1 VTIGDQPDALTVRL
15 GFDRRVDVAGDS
27 VMIDDDGPDLSDGQA
42 IVPQSDDHALQPWLP
57 DLTHDDQSR
66 VDDFITRAS
75 ATATLRAYRS
85 DWRLFCTWCDTRGY
99 RALPATPAIVAAFL
113 SELATTGSA
122 FSSGRAL
129 SKASIGRRLA
139 AIVFAHRAAELE
151 PPTTQ
156 AGAAALDK
164 VMRGIRNTKRG
175 ERPAKKRPA
184 DGDVLRDM
192 MRTIT
197 GTTLQDYRDRALL
210 SLGMMGAFRR
220 SELVAIEVAHIAE
233 DPRGLIIHI
242 PVSKGDQEGRGQ
254 SVAILDGRRMEPVRH
269 YRAWLEAAEITSG
282 PVFRRLTPHGR
293 VTAHAISPQTVAL
306 VVKARAAAAGYDPTL
321 FAGHSLRAGFLTE
334 AGRQGANLFKM
345 KEHSRHKS
353 LEMLSEYV
361 RDQEAFPNHAGEGF
375 A

>member
-1 VTIGDQPDALTVRL
+1 
-15 GFDRRVDVAGDS
+15 
-27 VMIDDDGPDLSDGQA
+27 MIEGGSSDDGADEQGL
-42 IVPQSDDHALQPWLP
+42 ALIDNRAVQPWLP
-57 DLTHDDQSR
+57 DLTVDDQSR

-75 ATATLRAYRS
+75 ASATLRAYRS
-85 DWRLFCTWCDTRGY
+85 DWKLFCAWCETRGY
-99 RALPATPAIVAAFL
+99 QPLPASPQVTAAFL
-113 SELATTGSA
+113 TELATTGS
-122 FSSGRAL
+122 SHSNGRSL

-139 AIVFAHRAAELE
+139 AIVFAHRAAQVE

-156 AGAAALDK
+156 ARAAALEK
-164 VMRGIRNTKRG
+164 VIRGIRNTKRG

-192 MRTIT
+192 VRTIT
-197 GTTLQDYRDRALL
+197 GTSLQDYRDRALL

-220 SELVAIEVAHIAE
+220 SELVAIDVAHVSA

-269 YRAWLEAAEITSG
+269 YHAWLEAAEISSG
-282 PVFRRLTPHGR
+282 PLFRRLTPHGR
-293 VTAHAISPQTVAL
+293 LTTHGLSPQTVAL
-306 VVKARAAAAGYDPTL
+306 VVKARAAAAGYDPAL

-361 RDQEAFPNHAGEGF
+361 RDQEAFRDHAAERF

>member
-1 VTIGDQPDALTVRL
+1 MIEQGLT
-15 GFDRRVDVAGDS
+15 
-27 VMIDDDGPDLSDGQA
+27 LSDDQA
-42 IVPQSDDHALQPWLP
+42 LRPWLP
-57 DLTHDDQSR
+57 DLSRDDQSR

-75 ATATLRAYRS
+75 ASATLQAYRS
-85 DWRLFCTWCDTRGY
+85 DWRLFCTWCETRGY
-99 RALPATPAIVAAFL
+99 RALPATPAVTAAFL
-113 SELATTGSA
+113 TELASTGSVH
-122 FSSGRAL
+122 SSGRSL

-139 AIVFAHRAAELE
+139 AIVFAHRAAQVD

-156 AGAAALDK
+156 EGAAALEK
-164 VMRGIRNTKRG
+164 AMRGIRNTKRG
-175 ERPAKKRPA
+175 ERPAKKHPA

-192 MRTIT
+192 VRTIT
-197 GTTLQDYRDRALL
+197 GDSLQDHRDRALL

-220 SELVAIEVAHIAE
+220 SELVAIEVGHVVE

-269 YRAWLEAAEITSG
+269 YRAWLEAAAISSG

-293 VTAHAISPQTVAL
+293 LTAHGISPQTVAL
-306 VVKARAAAAGYDPTL
+306 VVKARAAAAGYDPAL

-361 RDQEAFPNHAGEGF
+361 RDQEAFRNHAAEGF

>member
-1 VTIGDQPDALTVRL
+1 MIKGGSPGVDADEQRLTL
-15 GFDRRVDVAGDS
+15 IDS
-27 VMIDDDGPDLSDGQA
+27 
-42 IVPQSDDHALQPWLP
+42 HAVQPWLP
-57 DLTHDDQSR
+57 DLTVDDQSR
-66 VDDFITRAS
+66 VDEFITRAS
-75 ATATLRAYRS
+75 ASATLRAYRS
-85 DWRLFCTWCDTRGY
+85 DWKLFCAWCEARGY
-99 RALPATPAIVAAFL
+99 QALPASPHVTAAFL
-113 SELATTGSA
+113 IELATTGS
-122 FSSGRAL
+122 SHSNGRSL

-139 AIVFAHRAAELE
+139 AIVFAHRAAQVE

-156 AGAAALDK
+156 VGATALEK

-184 DGDVLRDM
+184 DSDVLRDM
-192 MRTIT
+192 VRTIT
-197 GTTLQDYRDRALL
+197 GTSLQDYRDRALL
-210 SLGMMGAFRR
+210 SIGMMGAFRR
-220 SELVAIEVAHIAE
+220 SELVAIDVSHVSE

-242 PVSKGDQEGRGQ
+242 PVSKGDQAGRGQ

-269 YRAWLEAAEITSG
+269 YRAWLEAAAINNG
-282 PVFRRLTPHGR
+282 PLFRRLTPHGR
-293 VTAHAISPQTVAL
+293 LTAHSLSPQTVAL

-361 RDQEAFPNHAGEGF
+361 RDQEAFRDHAAERF